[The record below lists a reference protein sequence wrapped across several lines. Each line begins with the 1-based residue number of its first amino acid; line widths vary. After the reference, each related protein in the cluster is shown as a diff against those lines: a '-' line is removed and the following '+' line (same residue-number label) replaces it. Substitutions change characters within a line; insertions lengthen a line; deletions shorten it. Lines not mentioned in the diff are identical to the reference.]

1 MNITN
6 KKSFKLTESKL
17 NALIRKSIQ
26 KVLNESEEKEKREV
40 FTISAFDI
48 KNEEDVSDM
57 AICGQTYYSFDDAV
71 EAAKEI
77 ANTFIDYPEV
87 ILTTVFGGEYE
98 YDNGDIYGDPIDLY
112 CISNSD
118 LLTTSIMRRK
128 CGYVNNQVDEYLK

>member
-17 NALIRKSIQ
+17 NALIRKSIE

-48 KNEEDVSDM
+48 ENEEDVSDM
-57 AICGQTYYSFDDAV
+57 AICGHIYYSFDDAV

-77 ANTFIDYPEV
+77 ANTFIDFSEV
-87 ILTTVFGGEYE
+87 ILTTVYGGEYE
-98 YDNGDIYGDPIDLY
+98 YDNGDIYGEPIDLY

-118 LLTTSIMRRK
+118 LITTSIMRRK
-128 CGYVNNQVDEYLK
+128 CGYVNDQVDEYLK